1 MQKKNTSCY
10 PLGPTEQIKLGG
22 PRVLFEL
29 KLCIVKVEIKCL
41 QRDFELQYLKKILL
55 TYFKQSLVFLSHFI
69 L

>member
-29 KLCIVKVEIKCL
+29 KLCKVKVELKFP
-41 QRDFELQYLKKILL
+41 QRGFELQYLKE
-55 TYFKQSLVFLSHFI
+55 VP
-69 L
+69 